1 MRERD
6 TAGETEREIDSERH
20 PFGTQVCQ
28 FPRGNATSLNST
40 KSRISNCSIQIQII
54 PNSQFE
60 FVLQNTEKSEFL
72 DLVDFGGV
80 AISVAA
86 VIPKRKEWETFSRD
100 NVHARE
106 VYDISAEKV

>member
-28 FPRGNATSLNST
+28 FPHGNATSLNST
-40 KSRISNCSIQIQII
+40 KSRISNCSIQIQIN

-80 AISVAA
+80 AISVEN
-86 VIPKRKEWETFSRD
+86 IIERLTQRD
-100 NVHARE
+100 THLA
-106 VYDISAEKV
+106 

>member
-40 KSRISNCSIQIQII
+40 KSRISNCSIQIQIN

-80 AISVAA
+80 AISVEN
-86 VIPKRKEWETFSRD
+86 IIERLTQRD
-100 NVHARE
+100 THLA
-106 VYDISAEKV
+106 